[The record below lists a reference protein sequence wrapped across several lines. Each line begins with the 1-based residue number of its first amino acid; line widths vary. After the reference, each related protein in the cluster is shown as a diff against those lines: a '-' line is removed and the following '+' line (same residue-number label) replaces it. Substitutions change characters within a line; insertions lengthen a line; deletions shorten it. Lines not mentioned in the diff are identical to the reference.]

1 MIDNLDK
8 RILDIMKKDS
18 RSPYVDIA
26 EKLKVSEGTVRS
38 RVHKMTE
45 DGIIRGF
52 TIITSSKNVKA
63 LVEVRIDVNTDTE
76 AIAKELSHYE
86 GISEVFEVTCDQDII
101 AIVDVE
107 SSQSLNEI
115 IERIRRYDNI
125 ISTRTRLILKE
136 HFGEN

>member
-8 RILDIMKKDS
+8 RILEIMKKDS
-18 RSPYVDIA
+18 RCPYVEIA
-26 EKLKVSEGTVRS
+26 DKLGVSEGTVRS

-45 DGIIRGF
+45 DGIISGF
-52 TIITSSKNVKA
+52 TIKTSSKNVKA
-63 LVEVRIDVNTDTE
+63 LVEVKIDVNTDTE
-76 AIAKELSHYE
+76 AIAKELSKYDGVTE
-86 GISEVFEVTCDQDII
+86 AFEVTGDQDII

-115 IERIRRYDNI
+115 IERVRRYDNVL
-125 ISTRTRLILKE
+125 STRTRLILKE